1 MTTGETNSDLDRAL
15 MLGYCRGEREAFDRL
30 YSRIAP
36 SILAALVAWT
46 GDRRRAEALLDRT
59 FQVLHDSR
67 SCYVAGADPEP
78 WIIQIARR
86 ELLLDGRRRAGVGR
100 VRFWSGLR
108 AAFTRTPP
116 IEVEARS

>member
-1 MTTGETNSDLDRAL
+1 MATGRPDSDTDPAL
-15 MLGYCRGEREAFDRL
+15 MLGYCRGERHAFEQL
-30 YSRIAP
+30 YARVAP

-59 FQVLHDSR
+59 FQAVHESR
-67 SCYVAGADPEP
+67 SCYVEGADPKP

-86 ELLLDGRRRAGVGR
+86 ELLLDCRSRAGAGR
-100 VRFWSGLR
+100 MRFWSGLR
-108 AAFTRTPP
+108 AAFARTTP

>member
-1 MTTGETNSDLDRAL
+1 MTTGRPDRNTDRAL
-15 MLGYCRGEREAFDRL
+15 MLGYCRGEREAFEKL

-46 GDRRRAEALLDRT
+46 GDDRRAEALLDRT
-59 FQVLHDSR
+59 FQVLHESR
-67 SCYVAGADPEP
+67 SCYVEGADPEP

-86 ELLLDGRRRAGVGR
+86 ELVLDGRRRAGAGR
-100 VRFWSGLR
+100 LRFWSGIR
-108 AAFTRTPP
+108 TAFTRSTP